1 LSLRRSSDKY
11 PVVEVDLRTYDL
23 MDKHLISSDLILMLL
38 SVSPIRGNTKMQK
51 EVFLTW
57 KELFNDVA
65 LDPSFFPWKYGAFS
79 KVVEDSLKILES
91 QRNIKIHRRK
101 GEGSVFSITE
111 SGRNR
116 IKNKMH
122 KVGVDLR
129 DLPKKKIDWEE
140 WGPKGILRYVY
151 RNYPQYTSK
160 TEVPSLKW

>member
-1 LSLRRSSDKY
+1 
-11 PVVEVDLRTYDL
+11 

-57 KELFNDVA
+57 KELFTDIT

-91 QRNIKIHRRK
+91 QRNIKIRKRK

-111 SGRNR
+111 FGRNR
-116 IKNKMH
+116 IQDKMYR
-122 KVGVDLR
+122 VGVNLR
-129 DLPKKKIDWEE
+129 DLPKKKVDWDE
-140 WGPKGILRYVY
+140 WSPKGILRYVY
-151 RNYPQYTSK
+151 RNYPQYTSE